1 MRGDYVK
8 IIEINA
14 LQNGA
19 HRNQEGSFDIIP
31 DGWAVIPDSMKLP
44 ASFPGVDIKVKDGV
58 VVEMTENAGYVSA
71 LQASARKA
79 DCESR
84 ISELKRFLTE
94 TDYKAIKYAEGL
106 LSDEEY
112 AEARAERQAWRN
124 EINALEAQLEVEH
137 D

>member
-1 MRGDYVK
+1 MR

-14 LQNGA
+14 LKNGA
-19 HRNQEGSFDIIP
+19 HRNQEGSFDTIP
-31 DGWAVIPDSMKLP
+31 YGWAIIPDSMKLP

-58 VVEMTENAGYVSA
+58 VVEMTENAEYAASV
-71 LQASARKA
+71 QATARRLE
-79 DCESR
+79 CESR
-84 ISELKRFLTE
+84 ISELKRLLSE

-106 LSDEEY
+106 LSEEEY